1 MMKNNGRKKIIM
13 KFETSKMITD
23 LIKKN
28 NELTVKATQLDC
40 ILRYVSSSP
49 YSVSK
54 DDIFA
59 IVGKP
64 SAAETADKT
73 ADKKEDITDGDLSF

>member
-1 MMKNNGRKKIIM
+1 MMKNNERNVIIM
-13 KFETSKMITD
+13 NLATTNLITD

-28 NELTVKATQLDC
+28 NELAVKATQLDC
-40 ILRYVSSSP
+40 ILRYVSSSQ

-54 DDIFA
+54 DEIFA

-64 SAAETADKT
+64 SAAETADK
-73 ADKKEDITDGDLSF
+73 AEKKEDITDGDLSF

>member
-1 MMKNNGRKKIIM
+1 M
-13 KFETSKMITD
+13 KFETLKMITD

-28 NELTVKATQLDC
+28 NELTVTAAQLDC
-40 ILRYVSSSP
+40 ILRYVSSSQ

-54 DDIFA
+54 DEIFA

-64 SAAETADKT
+64 SAAETADK
-73 ADKKEDITDGDLSF
+73 AEKKEDITDGDLSF

>member
-1 MMKNNGRKKIIM
+1 MMKNNERKEIIM
-13 KFETSKMITD
+13 NPSIINLITD
-23 LIKKN
+23 LIEKN

-40 ILRYVSSSP
+40 ILRYVSSSQ

-54 DDIFA
+54 DEIFA
-59 IVGKP
+59 IVGEP
-64 SAAETADKT
+64 CAAET

>member
-1 MMKNNGRKKIIM
+1 MKNNERNVIIM
-13 KFETSKMITD
+13 NLATTNLITD

-28 NELTVKATQLDC
+28 NELAVKATQLDC
-40 ILRYVSSSP
+40 ILRYVSSSQ

-54 DDIFA
+54 DEIFA

-64 SAAETADKT
+64 SAAETADK
-73 ADKKEDITDGDLSF
+73 AEKKEDITDGDLSF

>member
-1 MMKNNGRKKIIM
+1 MKNNERKKIIM

-40 ILRYVSSSP
+40 ILRYVSSSQ

-54 DDIFA
+54 DEIFA

-64 SAAETADKT
+64 SAAETADK
-73 ADKKEDITDGDLSF
+73 AEKKEDITDGDLSF

>member
-1 MMKNNGRKKIIM
+1 MKNNERKKIIM

-40 ILRYVSSSP
+40 ILRYVSSSQ

-54 DDIFA
+54 EEIFA
-59 IVGKP
+59 IVGEP
-64 SAAETADKT
+64 YATETADK
-73 ADKKEDITDGDLSF
+73 AEKKEDITDGDLSF

>member
-1 MMKNNGRKKIIM
+1 M
-13 KFETSKMITD
+13 KFETSKIITD

-40 ILRYVSSSP
+40 ILRYVSSSQ

-54 DDIFA
+54 DEIFA

-64 SAAETADKT
+64 SAAETADK
-73 ADKKEDITDGDLSF
+73 AEKKEDITDGDLSF

>member
-1 MMKNNGRKKIIM
+1 MMKNNERKVIIM
-13 KFETSKMITD
+13 NLATTNLITD

-28 NELTVKATQLDC
+28 NELTVKAAQLDC
-40 ILRYVSSSP
+40 ILRYVSSSQ

-54 DDIFA
+54 DEIFA

-64 SAAETADKT
+64 SAAETADK
-73 ADKKEDITDGDLSF
+73 KEDITDGDLSF

>member
-1 MMKNNGRKKIIM
+1 M

-40 ILRYVSSSP
+40 ILRYVSSSK

-59 IVGKP
+59 IVGEP
-64 SAAETADKT
+64 SAAETADK
-73 ADKKEDITDGDLSF
+73 AEKKEDITDGDLSF

>member
-1 MMKNNGRKKIIM
+1 M

>member
-1 MMKNNGRKKIIM
+1 MMKNNERKKIIM
-13 KFETSKMITD
+13 KSETSKMITD

-40 ILRYVSSSP
+40 ILRYVSSSK

-59 IVGKP
+59 IVGEP
-64 SAAETADKT
+64 CAAETA
-73 ADKKEDITDGDLSF
+73 AKKEDITDGDLSF

>member
-1 MMKNNGRKKIIM
+1 MMKNNERKEIIM
-13 KFETSKMITD
+13 KSETSKMITD

-40 ILRYVSSSP
+40 ILRYVSSSQ

-54 DDIFA
+54 DEIFA

-64 SAAETADKT
+64 CAAET